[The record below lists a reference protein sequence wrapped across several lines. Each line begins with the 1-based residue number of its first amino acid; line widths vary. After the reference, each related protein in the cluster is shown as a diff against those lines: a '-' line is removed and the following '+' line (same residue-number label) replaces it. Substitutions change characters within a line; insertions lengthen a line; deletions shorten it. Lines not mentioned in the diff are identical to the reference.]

1 MNMVDGII
9 FLVLAWGAYRGFSRG
24 LIAMVCRFAGFLGGV
39 WVAGLYY
46 IPVANFL
53 GRRLG
58 LKELLTKIFIPFS
71 AGGAPAGNYPQP
83 ATAAGSALHGF
94 PPSLW
99 EPVHAI
105 QSGISGVTSA
115 RLMADSLVKL
125 VAFFLIFALVSICL
139 GACLELLGKILT
151 RLAHIV
157 LLGGVNRVGGLAVGL
172 INNALILVVAVG
184 MITPLLYSMSL
195 GYRGEGL
202 HTALMNNWNT
212 SVLVPYFNKSWEV
225 ASQVLSNF
233 FQMV

>member
-1 MNMVDGII
+1 VNLVDGIF
-9 FLVLAWGAYRGFSRG
+9 FLILAWGAYRGFSRG
-24 LIAMVCRFAGFLGGV
+24 LISMVCRFGGFLVGV
-39 WVAGLYY
+39 WMAGLYY
-46 IPVANFL
+46 IPVAKFL
-53 GRRLG
+53 GTRLG
-58 LKELLTKIFIPFS
+58 LKELLTKIFIPLC
-71 AGGAPAGNYPQP
+71 AGGAPAGSFPKI
-83 ATAAGSALHGF
+83 ATTAGSALPGF

-125 VAFFLIFALVSICL
+125 IAFFLVFAVVSICL

-172 INNALILVVAVG
+172 VNNSLFLVVAVG

-195 GYRGEGL
+195 GFWGEGFR
-202 HTALMNNWNT
+202 TALINNWDT

-225 ASQVLSNF
+225 ASQVLANL